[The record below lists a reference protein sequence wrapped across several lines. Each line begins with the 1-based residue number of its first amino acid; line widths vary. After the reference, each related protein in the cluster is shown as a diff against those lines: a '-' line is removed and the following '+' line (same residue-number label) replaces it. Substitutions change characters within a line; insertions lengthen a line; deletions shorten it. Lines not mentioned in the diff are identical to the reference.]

1 MRKFI
6 PLFVVVVAVI
16 ICAVSLTTSKVDSAN
31 FVPADI
37 AAITSDIIQDVVT
50 VNPYTEQTKTYTE
63 VRQLRIKARTA
74 IAVRVAFDDAT
85 TSDSYY
91 VLSSGESLPLTN
103 LYLSTVTVKLKG
115 DSTATDTGS
124 VSIIIGK

>member
-6 PLFVVVVAVI
+6 PLFVIAVAAV
-16 ICAVSLTTSKVDSAN
+16 ICAVEFSIPGASSAT

-37 AAITSDIIQDVVT
+37 AAITSDIVQDVVT

-63 VRQLRIKARTA
+63 VRQLRIKARTT

-91 VLSSGESLPLTN
+91 VLSSGEALPLDS
-103 LYLSTVTVKLKG
+103 LYLSVVTVRLKG
-115 DSTATDTGS
+115 DTTSDTGP
-124 VSIIIGK
+124 VAIIIGK

>member
-6 PLFVVVVAVI
+6 PLFALAAAAV
-16 ICAVSLTTSKVDSAN
+16 ICAVGLTVQNLDSAN

-37 AAITSDIIQDVVT
+37 AAITSDIVQDVVT
-50 VNPYTEQTKTYTE
+50 VNPYTEQEKTYTE
-63 VRQLRIKARTA
+63 VRQLRIRARTA

-91 VLSSGESLPLTN
+91 VLPSGDELPLAS
-103 LYLSTVTVKLKG
+103 LYLSSVTVKLKG
-115 DSTATDTGS
+115 DAGSDTGP
-124 VSIIIGK
+124 VAIIIGK